1 MKSLKKPFSEWFG
14 YSRRERR
21 ATLLLLLMVTIIGF
35 SRHLAV
41 NNDPLPEITPLVI
54 EQADVDTLVKNDV
67 EVPVP
72 VIPAA
77 RMRIPQPV
85 IELNSCDSADLD
97 ALPGI
102 GPVLSVRILKYRN
115 LLGGYA
121 DPGQL
126 LEVYGLR
133 QEVYDLF
140 SSRLRTDTTLLKM
153 IHVNSDS
160 YSVMIRHPYL
170 GPENVSSI
178 IRYRERQGRITGWAV
193 LVDGGMIPEE
203 KRSLLRYYLSYDFE

>member
-21 ATLLLLLMVTIIGF
+21 ATLLLLLAVSIIGF

-41 NNDPLPEITPLVI
+41 NNDSLPEIEFLVI
-54 EQADVDTLVKNDV
+54 DQAVKDTLVKNR
-67 EVPVP
+67 EEEPSPVS
-72 VIPAA
+72 PAA
-77 RMRIPQPV
+77 RRKIPQPV

-121 DPGQL
+121 EPRQL
-126 LEVYGLR
+126 LEVYGIR

-140 SSRLRTDTTLLKM
+140 SSRLRTDTTLIKM
-153 IHVNSDS
+153 IQVNSDS

-178 IRYRERQGRITGWAV
+178 IRYRERQGKISGWAV
-193 LVDGGMIPEE
+193 MVDGGMIPEE
-203 KRSLLRYYLSYDFE
+203 KMSLLRYYLSYDFE

>member
-1 MKSLKKPFSEWFG
+1 MKSFKKPFSEWFG
-14 YSRRERR
+14 YTRRERR
-21 ATLLLLLMVTIIGF
+21 ATLLLFLLVTIIGF

-41 NNDPLPEITPLVI
+41 NNEPLP
-54 EQADVDTLVKNDV
+54 DV
-67 EVPVP
+67 ELIVIARAVDVPLIKDGDNVSATVRP
-72 VIPAA
+72 VA
-77 RMRIPQPV
+77 RRNIPQPV

-102 GPVLSVRILKYRN
+102 GPVLSARILKYRN

-121 DPGQL
+121 EPVQL

-140 SSRLRTDTTLLKM
+140 SSRLRTDTTLIKM
-153 IHVNSDS
+153 IYVNSDS

-178 IRYRERQGRITGWAV
+178 IRYRERQGKITGWGAM
-193 LVDGGMIPEE
+193 VDGGMIPDE
-203 KRSLLRYYLSYDFE
+203 KRALLRYYLSYDFE